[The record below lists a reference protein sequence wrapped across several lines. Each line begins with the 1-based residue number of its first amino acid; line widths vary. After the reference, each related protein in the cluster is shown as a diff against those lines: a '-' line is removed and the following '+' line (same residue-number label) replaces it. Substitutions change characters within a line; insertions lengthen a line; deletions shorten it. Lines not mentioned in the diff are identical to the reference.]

1 MSCSTCFT
9 VNNIPLCTGTVNIG
23 TIADTN
29 TSVQILLTNL
39 TTGRKEIIT
48 AGSDDTGL
56 VSLVNTGNVLGLM
69 AGHQYELS
77 IILATATNLNDTQ
90 IITIGDE
97 TTQCITFSVDSWNTV
112 DDCQFVPDTQAVKK
126 RLPANSNSSSQ
137 PKVYRAL
144 LSQSGTNAPTAIV
157 LENTIGNIVWSYI
170 SQGSYYG
177 TLANAFPIAKTFPDL
192 KNNLSLGQT
201 GIFASVWDD
210 NTIWIQTGNLVT
222 PNLTASNDFPNP
234 IFITS
239 GVFIQNIFADDILSY
254 TPIEILVYP

>member
-29 TSVQILLTNL
+29 TAVQILLTNL
-39 TTGRKEIIT
+39 TTGRKEIIS

-56 VSLVNTGNVLGLM
+56 VSFDNTGNVLGLM

-112 DDCQFVPDTQAVKK
+112 DDCQFAPDTQAVKK

-144 LSQSGTNAPTAIV
+144 LSQSGTDAPTAVV
-157 LENTIGNIVWSYI
+157 LENTIGNIVWTYDSLGNYV
-170 SQGSYYG
+170 G
-177 TLANAFPIAKTFPDL
+177 TLASAFPANKVWLFTI
-192 KNNLSLGQT
+192 NNGFNSVTAGFFLDRYTDNSVLLTTGQYAIN
-201 GIFASVWDD
+201 GVNPGDPIQMI
-210 NTIWIQTGNLVT
+210 NTDGL
-222 PNLTASNDFPNP
+222 LT
-234 IFITS
+234 
-239 GVFIQNIFADDILSY
+239 Q
-254 TPIEILVYP
+254 TPILIMVFP